1 LLRAHLRSD
10 RVMRR
15 RKAIVVLLAFVL
27 SQSAFAQTPATTDAL
42 IEAAKKSGSTV
53 IVITPDSAK
62 DPAAPA
68 AELVA
73 TDAIQEV
80 VAGTTSEIRRIV
92 NGWDELA
99 AAARSAIAAHGQDGS
114 VAWVIPTALLG
125 LALIGIGAL
134 VAWLLARWVRGYFA
148 AGLGLSPAT
157 RVERLLRLF
166 AAAIIRLVLLIVLL
180 AVPLI
185 IGAFLWPGDVA
196 WRVMMTSFLLTA
208 ALIGSVWIAMAAV
221 LAPSEPHLRVV
232 PLTDAESRRLFLHIM
247 IAATVGVVV
256 LGFCRWML
264 HLGVPRET
272 LKPGVVLATFVTA
285 AGFSVVAVANRNP
298 VGRVIAGQA
307 GSAPWRRKLARI
319 WPALAILYFTFAF
332 LVSAVRTLLDRPNA
346 LGLVGFPILIL
357 IAAFAVYGVAL
368 VFVDLFVA
376 RREAVARANQL
387 KEVDAGLRESI
398 STASSDFSLLRRLLE
413 RSAAVVAF
421 VVGFYLLAKLWGID
435 RYAGEAVTA
444 AVIQIAIVLLIAYI
458 GYHAARL
465 WVDRRIAG
473 EVHRAASGG
482 VPGGHASSR
491 MATLLPIFR
500 NFLLITIGVI
510 TTLVVLSRLGVD
522 IGPLLAGAG
531 VVGLAVGFGA
541 QTLVKDIISG
551 AFFLMDDA
559 FRIGEYIDIGSGKGT
574 VEKIS
579 VRSMQLRHQDG
590 PLNTVPFGSIDK
602 VNNFSRDWAIMKIPL
617 RVTYDTDAE
626 HVRKLVRKLG
636 EELVADPEFG
646 KQFLEPLKSQG
657 IVGMEDSAMIIRVK
671 FMTKPGDQSE
681 IRKVVYARIREL
693 FLREGIQF
701 AQKEVRVRIAEG
713 PGADAPSAQQRAAA
727 TAAAEAVVDED
738 VAAAAKA
745 GRA

>member
-1 LLRAHLRSD
+1 MKLLRH
-10 RVMRR
+10 
-15 RKAIVVLLAFVL
+15 IVITVLAVIYASLVGFVP
-27 SQSAFAQTPATTDAL
+27 QFAFAQAPAGTEAL
-42 IEAAKKSGSTV
+42 IEEAKKSGSTV
-53 IVITPDSAK
+53 IVITPETKAETE
-62 DPAAPA
+62 APA
-68 AELVA
+68 AGPA
-73 TDAIQEV
+73 TDPVHVA
-80 VAGTTSEIRRIV
+80 VAGATLKFAGSSMVGTSSQQPRTRRSLRV
-92 NGWDELA
+92 AKMD
-99 AAARSAIAAHGQDGS
+99 RSAGCFRRLCLLS
-114 VAWVIPTALLG
+114 ALVG
-125 LALIGIGAL
+125 VGAL
-134 VAWLLARWVRGYFA
+134 VAWLLARWTRRYFA
-148 AGLGLSPAT
+148 AALGRSPAT
-157 RVERLLRLF
+157 RVEWLLRLF
-166 AAAIIRLVLLIVLL
+166 SAAIIRFVLLVVLL
-180 AVPLI
+180 AVPLLL
-185 IGAFLWPGDVA
+185 GAFLWPGDPA
-196 WRVMMTSFLLTA
+196 WHVTMTSFLLTA
-208 ALIGSVWIAMAAV
+208 ALIGCVWIATAAV
-221 LAPSEPHLRVV
+221 LAPNEPHLRVV
-232 PLTDAESRRLFLHIM
+232 LLTDAESKRLFRHIM
-247 IAATVGVVV
+247 IATTIAIV
-256 LGFCRWML
+256 LVGFCRWML

-272 LKPGVVLATFVTA
+272 LKPGVVLATFATA
-285 AGFSVVAVANRNP
+285 VGFSVVAVANRNS
-298 VGRVIAGQA
+298 VGRLIAGGPDA
-307 GSAPWRRKLARI
+307 APWRQKLARV
-319 WPALAILYFTFAF
+319 WPALAILYFAFSF

-346 LGLVGFPILIL
+346 VGLVALPILVI
-357 IAAFAVYGVAL
+357 IAAFAIHGAAL

-376 RREAVARANQL
+376 RREAVARANEQV
-387 KEVDAGLRESI
+387 EVDAGLRASI
-398 STASSDFSLLRRLLE
+398 SPTSTDFSLLRMLLE
-413 RSAAVVAF
+413 RAAAVIAF

-435 RYAGEAVTA
+435 RAAGESVSA
-444 AVIQIAIVLLIAYI
+444 AVVQIVIVLLIAYI

-473 EVHRAASGG
+473 EVDRAASGG

-617 RVTYDTDAE
+617 RVTYDTDPDR
-626 HVRKLVRKLG
+626 VRKLVKKLG
-636 EELVADPEFG
+636 EQLVQDPEFG

-657 IVGMEDSAMIIRVK
+657 IVALEDSAMIIRVK
-671 FMTKPGDQSE
+671 FKTKPGDQSE
-681 IRKVVYARIREL
+681 IRKIVYARIQEL

-713 PGADAPSAQQRAAA
+713 AESGSPSTHQRAAA
-727 TAAAEAVVDED
+727 TAAVHAVVDEET
-738 VAAAAKA
+738 AAAKA
-745 GRA
+745 ASA